1 MSKKSTNGSERPRV
15 GIISKREHATSM
27 MKRLI
32 EAGADV
38 HLLGSNK
45 NVRISPRLPTI
56 VIRTA
61 SCSHGASEVATKW
74 WREDKDNRHLLFS
87 NSAEQ
92 SVVELGRM
100 GILSPDNPVVAKALR
115 LEVPEAPRAPERRRV
130 ESPPKKRQASTK
142 ARVEIAITAIGE
154 GHNTKAAL
162 WKIPGLDHLTPGSL
176 GAILAQAMKTGRLAR
191 LSKLGQPA
199 FYVLADD
206 PRVPEPEAEA
216 ETQQELE
223 PVEEAPEPVK
233 EAPAPP
239 PAAPAP
245 CLPVESPQEAAERT
259 QATEEIQATV
269 HDLVEWLN
277 RWQVRDLIIEQSGNV
292 ALSNTPTAKS
302 PPTIKF
308 TIC

>member
-1 MSKKSTNGSERPRV
+1 MSKKSSNNESARPRV

-27 MKRLI
+27 MKRLT

-74 WREDKDNRHLLFS
+74 WREDKANRSLLFS
-87 NSAEQ
+87 NSAEEA
-92 SVVELGRM
+92 VVELGRM
-100 GILSPDNPVVAKALR
+100 GILSIDNQVVAAAMR
-115 LEVPEAPRAPERRRV
+115 VRAPERRRAKLL
-130 ESPPKKRQASTK
+130 PKNRRATTEE
-142 ARVEIAITAIGE
+142 RVELAIVAIGE

-162 WKIPGLDHLTPGSL
+162 WTVAGLDHLTPGSL
-176 GAILAQAMKTGRLAR
+176 GSVMASAMKTGKLAR

-199 FYVLADD
+199 FYVLCDD

-223 PVEEAPEPVK
+223 PVEEAPEPVVASP
-233 EAPAPP
+233 EPAPP
-239 PAAPAP
+239 PPAP
-245 CLPVESPQEAAERT
+245 SLSVESPQEAAERT
-259 QATEEIQATV
+259 QAT
-269 HDLVEWLN
+269 
-277 RWQVRDLIIEQSGNV
+277 
-292 ALSNTPTAKS
+292 
-302 PPTIKF
+302 
-308 TIC
+308 